1 MRLKW
6 NANFQIE
13 DSTIQLGEAFIRVTA
28 FENVNGQC
36 NVEYM
41 ITDVTEQSLVKYV
54 RKTYDRTFANEAE
67 IYGEL
72 LTEYENSE
80 IVD

>member
-13 DSTIQLGEAFIRVTA
+13 DSTIQLGEAYIRVVT
-28 FENVNGQC
+28 FQNVNSKC
-36 NVEYM
+36 KVEYM
-41 ITDVTEQSLVKYV
+41 ITDDAEQALAKYV
-54 RKTYDRTFANEAE
+54 RKTYERNFANEAE
-67 IYGEL
+67 VYEEL

-80 IVD
+80 IID